1 MCKHCCICTACY
13 SRTQTLLPQMPYLC
27 TFSLIEI
34 STPHQIW
41 TEESNQA
48 LGVDFNPTSS
58 SNCVTIYCCCCC
70 CCCLRHWQKLMESTG
85 KNFDMNPET
94 FTLENLFAMELHN
107 FADTISDIVGSAN
120 KELSIEKSLN
130 EVVTTWHSQ
139 RFSIHK

>member
-1 MCKHCCICTACY
+1 
-13 SRTQTLLPQMPYLC
+13 MPCLC
-27 TFSLIEI
+27 AFHSKSAHLTISLIWI
-34 STPHQIW
+34 VRGQKKVHFCLYH
-41 TEESNQA
+41 NQA
-48 LGVDFNPTSS
+48 FGVDFNKPTSS
-58 SNCVTIYCCCCC
+58 SNCVII
-70 CCCLRHWQKLMESTG
+70 CCLRHWQKLMESTG

-139 RFSIHK
+139 RFSIYK